1 MFFLEMAVYHGLVL
15 PKTDPRGRP
24 RLPESVSVEVLK
36 MREAGASIV
45 DIARTLGIGVGSVH
59 RIIVADMKQCPPAH
73 STSEAG
79 SPNSEAGPVS
89 ADTPDSTRAS
99 TTESNGGK

>member
-1 MFFLEMAVYHGLVL
+1 MFFLETAVYHGLVL

-24 RLPESVSVEVLK
+24 RLPESVGVEVLK

-79 SPNSEAGPVS
+79 SPNTEAGHVQTQ
-89 ADTPDSTRAS
+89 ADSTRAS
-99 TTESNGGK
+99 TTKDTGGK